1 MRGLLLFLVP
11 LLLLLG
17 GCATTDTTR
26 PRDLENLCAIF
37 REKPAWHDAAIK
49 ARDKWGIP
57 VPVPFAIMYQES
69 TFRAEA
75 RPPRNYFLGLIPWG
89 RVTSAYGYAQ
99 AEDNTWADYKRETGA
114 WFVSRDNFSDSMDF
128 MGWYMTKTRR
138 LTGVPFSDAY
148 DQYLSYHEG
157 WTGYRRGTYKS
168 KAWLTRVARI
178 VQARA
183 SRFAAQYRYC
193 P

>member
-17 GCATTDTTR
+17 GCATDTSR
-26 PRDLENLCAIF
+26 PRDLDNLCAIF
-37 REKPAWHDAAIK
+37 REKPAWHEAAVK
-49 ARDKWGIP
+49 AHDKWGIP

-69 TFRAEA
+69 TFRAQA
-75 RPPRNYFLGLIPWG
+75 RPPRRYFLGIVPWG

-99 AEDNTWADYKRETGA
+99 AEDNTWDDYKRETGA
-114 WFVSRDNFSDSMDF
+114 WFVSRDDFSDAMDF

-138 LTGVPFSDAY
+138 LDGVPFGDAY

-157 WTGYRRGTYKS
+157 WTGFRRGSYKR
-168 KAWLTRVARI
+168 KAWLMRVARI

-183 SRFAAQYRYC
+183 DRFAAQYQYC